1 MPKNQVQFQK
11 DLSLSIFLD
20 TYGTD
25 EKCQRKLFQARWP
38 QGYRC
43 PRCGHKHCYTLIS
56 RLLYQFSKCRHQ
68 CSLTSGTLFACS
80 KLPLASWFLAIFFVT
95 QSKEGMSALSLR
107 RWLGISVNAAMRVKH
122 KLQHVMK
129 SADDS
134 RVLEGLIEL
143 DDVYFGGKRKGG
155 KRGRG
160 APGKTPFLAALSRNE
175 KGHPIYMRIV
185 SPVFYFIRGEPLVS
199 KTSSP

>member
-1 MPKNQVQFQK
+1 MF
-11 DLSLSIFLD
+11 S
-20 TYGTD
+20 
-25 EKCQRKLFQARWP
+25 
-38 QGYRC
+38 
-43 PRCGHKHCYTLIS
+43 HKRETI
-56 RLLYQFSKCRHQ
+56 
-68 CSLTSGTLFACS
+68 FACS
-80 KLPLASWFLAIFFVT
+80 KLPLASWFLAIFLVT

-107 RWLGISVNAAMRVKH
+107 RWLGISVNAAMRMKH

-155 KRGRG
+155 KRGRS

-175 KGHPIYMRIV
+175 KGHPIYMRM
-185 SPVFYFIRGEPLVS
+185 S
-199 KTSSP
+199 KVQPFTSSEVNRWSVKHLHPESVVITDKFSPFKRLSDTVAFHGSINTSHIYDDPDNKSFIWVNTMIGNVKRAINGY